1 MTCEWLLEKAV
12 FVLRDFL
19 SPEECLGQ
27 IALTEGDGYIPAG
40 LTVGPDRYVQAPEI
54 RNNDRVIR
62 DDPELSNAL
71 WQRAAPFTPTEL
83 DEWAAVGLNER
94 FRYYRYQPGQ
104 RFAPHYDGKFRR
116 DSHEQ
121 SKLTFMVYLND
132 EFQGGETIF
141 YSERERELLRVQP
154 RAGMAL
160 VFKHAILHEGSSVLS
175 GTKYVLR
182 TDVMYR
188 SATAPK
194 GPS

>member
-1 MTCEWLLEKAV
+1 MTCEWLLENV

-19 SPEECLGQ
+19 SPEECQRQ

-40 LTVGPDRYVQAPEI
+40 LTVGPDKYVQAPEI

-62 DDPELSNAL
+62 DDPELASQL
-71 WQRAAPFTPTEL
+71 WRRASPCTPPQFE
-83 DEWAAVGLNER
+83 EWTAIGLNER

-116 DSHEQ
+116 DAHEQ

-141 YSERERELLRVQP
+141 YSDRERELLRVQP

-160 VFKHAILHEGSSVLS
+160 VFKHAILHEGSSVVA

-188 SATAPK
+188 SATAPAR
-194 GPS
+194 PS